1 MFACSCTSAFCGC
14 VGVDI
19 MQFDKDKDCTNLMR
33 TTFGKIFWASDGK
46 SNNPIQMLL
55 YHLGNG
61 VPNTKSW

>member
-33 TTFGKIFWASDGK
+33 TTFGKNFGLRR
-46 SNNPIQMLL
+46 QEQL
-55 YHLGNG
+55 
-61 VPNTKSW
+61 PNSKVIISPR